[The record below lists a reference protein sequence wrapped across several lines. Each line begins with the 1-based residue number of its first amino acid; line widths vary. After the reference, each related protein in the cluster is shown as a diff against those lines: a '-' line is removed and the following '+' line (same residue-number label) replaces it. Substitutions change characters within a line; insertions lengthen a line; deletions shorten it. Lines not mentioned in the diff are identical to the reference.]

1 MLKDYVYKKPI
12 IESDRLIIR
21 PLRKEDINDLKEWTS
36 NKDLYKYW
44 CKSPGKTDLK
54 PELLLEKNDKPS
66 KSFHLYIENKENNK
80 VIGDIYIY
88 LIEND
93 KKAKVAIR
101 LNPFYHNK
109 GIGSEAVKKMVEWC
123 FSNTELELIWADV
136 NKENVASIKML
147 EKCGF
152 VKVKEVT
159 NGKMVSTICDH
170 YIYEIYNENKRRD
183 TK

>member
-1 MLKDYVYKKPI
+1 
-12 IESDRLIIR
+12 
-21 PLRKEDINDLKEWTS
+21 
-36 NKDLYKYW
+36 
-44 CKSPGKTDLK
+44 
-54 PELLLEKNDKPS
+54 
-66 KSFHLYIENKENNK
+66 
-80 VIGDIYIY
+80 
-88 LIEND
+88 
-93 KKAKVAIR
+93 
-101 LNPFYHNK
+101 
-109 GIGSEAVKKMVEWC
+109 MVEWC